1 MSVRRTRHAALSL
14 LAILLVSLAACGWQP
29 RGTHGLT
36 PELSTLRVV
45 FAPADTRLE
54 SRLRRSLSLSGV
66 EVVDRAGVYTLHV
79 APAPAKLRNVA
90 LDRGARSAEQEMRLE
105 LVFDLRNRDGDV
117 VVAPRTLSA
126 SRVYAYD
133 PNSVIAKLDE
143 EKIIREELQE
153 NLLGQLLRQL
163 ARLQLPAAAS

>member
-1 MSVRRTRHAALSL
+1 MPRTGARFALPL
-14 LAILLVSLAACGWQP
+14 LALLLAGLSACGWQA
-29 RGTHGLT
+29 RGARELA
-36 PELSTLRVV
+36 PELATLRLV
-45 FAPADTRLE
+45 FAPADARLE

-66 EVVDRAGVYTLHV
+66 EVVERAGVYTLHV
-79 APAPAKLRNVA
+79 APVPPKLRNVA
-90 LDRGARSAEQEMRLE
+90 LDRGARSAEQEMRME
-105 LVFDLRNRDGDV
+105 LAFDLRNAEGQV
-117 VVAPRTLSA
+117 VVGPRNLSA

-163 ARLQLPAAAS
+163 ARLQLPAAPG